1 MEDDVILERKL
12 ETLRDKH
19 REIDALID
27 NLAETPYHDQLRLMR
42 LKKQRLDL
50 RERIM
55 QIETVLYPDIIA

>member
-1 MEDDVILERKL
+1 MDDEVVLEKKL
-12 ETLRDKH
+12 DVLRDKH

-50 RERIM
+50 RERII
-55 QIETVLYPDIIA
+55 QIEAVLYPDIIA